1 MYIYI
6 VLYIYTYIYVWSVLL
21 FNNVSHELASGT
33 HQTGVRFGPAA
44 QSPCVGGLVDPFSDC
59 AMVFRSCKIPSSTR
73 CVGSKSSNLA
83 WTLQRLKPGLGKEVL
98 FPIYII
104 PWHSTTELL
113 YFWPWFNALRPPAAH
128 CHVPSLKG
136 PGVVV
141 ELVRKFPTESRIVIS
156 LISVVVISMTCHWHK
171 WYFHE

>member
-1 MYIYI
+1 MYIYYHI
-6 VLYIYTYIYVWSVLL
+6 IYIYIYIIYVWSVLL
-21 FNNVSHELASGT
+21 LNNVSHGLASGT

-44 QSPCVGGLVDPFSDC
+44 QSPCVGGLPAKFHQVQTLRKLCNVLSRALEKKFFS
-59 AMVFRSCKIPSSTR
+59 
-73 CVGSKSSNLA
+73 LY
-83 WTLQRLKPGLGKEVL
+83 
-98 FPIYII
+98 IYII

-113 YFWPWFNALRPPAAH
+113 YFWLWFNALRPPAAH

-156 LISVVVISMTCHWHK
+156 LISVIVISMTSHWHK
-171 WYFHE
+171 SYFNE